1 MAERA
6 NALLKVTF
14 KALRRVS
21 LDPKAITRITRA
33 ALVLLQMEH
42 AAPAERRSRTVTRG
56 YRERLNACPAVS
68 TPAIQRLRWR
78 SCPTW
83 ADDPQPA
90 QDSWAPAPHAV
101 GRLRRR

>member
-1 MAERA
+1 MTSITCTGVLDGVAERA

-42 AAPAERRSRTVTRG
+42 GRT
-56 YRERLNACPAVS
+56 S
-68 TPAIQRLRWR
+68 
-78 SCPTW
+78 
-83 ADDPQPA
+83 
-90 QDSWAPAPHAV
+90 
-101 GRLRRR
+101 